1 MKIYSFPP
9 VIAENP
15 RVLILGSMPGKRSLE
30 MQQYYAHP
38 QNAFW
43 RIMGELLGF
52 DPGLP
57 YAERLAHLTRA
68 GVALWDVLHSCER
81 QGSLDTAIQMEVPN
95 DLPRLLEEHPGI
107 RLVGCNGGKS
117 WSAFHKHV
125 LPRLAAGRQAALEAR
140 RLPSTSPANARLD
153 YAQKLAAWRPLL
165 DFIHPSG

>member
-52 DPGLP
+52 DPALP
-57 YAERLAHLTRA
+57 YPERLERLTGA
-68 GVALWDVLHSCER
+68 GIALWDVLHSCER
-81 QGSLDTAIQMEVPN
+81 QGSLDTAIQMEAPN
-95 DLPRLLEEHPGI
+95 ELPRLLVEHPGI

-117 WSAFHKHV
+117 WSAFQKHV
-125 LPRLAAGRQAALEAR
+125 LPQLATARLAVLEVR

-153 YAQKLAAWRPLL
+153 YAQKLAAWRPIL
-165 DFIHPSG
+165 DFLHQPG